1 MTTHQQT
8 LQKWKPVAH
17 ESLSHPAALL
27 ARYLLGHYL
36 VHIAEDGVSVGKIVE
51 TEAYLGLDD
60 EAAHSYRG
68 LTDRTRAMFGPAGHA
83 YIYLS
88 YGVHY
93 CFNVTAGGV
102 GVGEGALIRALEP
115 VEGVELMQH
124 RRGASAPQITNGPG
138 KLVQA
143 MGIHK
148 GLYGHDL
155 TQPPLYLSAGSVP
168 DEQVN
173 IGPRI
178 GISKAAD
185 LPLRYWVKGSPFVS
199 KFNKSENNN

>member
-1 MTTHQQT
+1 MMDNQQI
-8 LQKWKPVAH
+8 LQRWKPVSH

-27 ARYLLGHYL
+27 ARYLLGYYV
-36 VHIAEDGVSVGKIVE
+36 VHITDDGVTVGKIVE

-68 LTDRTRAMFGPAGHA
+68 LTERTRAMFGPAGHA

-88 YGVHY
+88 YGMHY
-93 CFNVTAGGV
+93 CFNVTAGKV

-115 VEGVELMQH
+115 VEGVELMQR
-124 RRGASAPQITNGPG
+124 RRGVPTSQITNGPG

-143 MGIHK
+143 MGIHN

-155 TQPPLYLSAGSVP
+155 TKPPLYLVAGSVS
-168 DEQVN
+168 DDQVK

-199 KFNKSENNN
+199 RLDKGEI